1 MACNEARVMDP
12 SFSVDELKSTT
23 NSDYTNYRLSEF
35 SKGYYESPGKIC
47 TGPEPGVEMRRR
59 KENLL
64 EQLLPSV
71 LFANHLH

>member
-23 NSDYTNYRLSEF
+23 NSEYKLWVSEF
-35 SKGYYESPGKIC
+35 SKVTMKATDKIC